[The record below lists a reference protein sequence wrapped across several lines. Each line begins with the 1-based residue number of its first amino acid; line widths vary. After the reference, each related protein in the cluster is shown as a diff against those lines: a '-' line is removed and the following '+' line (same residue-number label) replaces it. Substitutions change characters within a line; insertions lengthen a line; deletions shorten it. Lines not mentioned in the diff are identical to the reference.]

1 MRTIFAA
8 FILLLI
14 LSSCF
19 KKDDFSSTPAIE
31 FQSFDILGDSAKIT
45 ISFQDGEGDI
55 GLEPDQL
62 SPPFDVNSTYHY
74 NLFLKYYEKV
84 DGQGWQPGLD
94 LSGEPIVF
102 RNRLRPIYTGK
113 PKSIKGTIEYTIEP
127 IFYNQLSTDNDTI
140 KYEIMLVDRELNES
154 EWIETGTIIR

>member
-1 MRTIFAA
+1 MRLIFASIGVL
-8 FILLLI
+8 FL

-19 KKDDFSSTPAIE
+19 KKDDFESTPEIE
-31 FQSFDILGDSAKIT
+31 FQSFDIFGDTAVLT

-62 SPPFDVNSTYHY
+62 EPPFDLNSPYHH

-94 LSGEPIVF
+94 LTGQPIVF
-102 RNRLRPIYTGK
+102 RNRLRPIFTGK
-113 PKSIKGTIEYTIEP
+113 PKSIKGTIQYTIEP
-127 IFYNQLSTDNDTI
+127 IFYNLISADNDTI
-140 KYEIMLVDRELNES
+140 KYEIMLVDRALNES
-154 EWIETGTIIR
+154 NWIETGTIIR